1 MPKSRDGGLVL
12 MPPKISIVPIGAML
26 IFVSLTLM
34 PVHVGAQTYS
44 VSFTVTGLP
53 AGVRAQYYLD
63 GVVNGTIATGETK
76 TLDLFSGTMHT
87 LSVDLNLDGGNGT
100 RYQCRDNIWSVGGE
114 GPHNFIYKT
123 QYYFEVVS
131 PYGSPSGSD
140 WYDEGATVQA
150 RLAVNMTV
158 GPEGTRYVFVRWERD
173 ASGQGIAS
181 DPLVMNSP
189 KRAVAQW
196 KTQYGLRISY
206 DPVGVFSPL
215 TLWFDAD
222 STAEFVAPEGTNGT
236 DARQVFVEWA
246 GDYSGT
252 TLGGSI
258 RMDGP
263 KSVTAKYKAQYKLS
277 VVFDPP
283 ETAQRIVLSNV
294 TWYDAGQSAAL
305 GPVPQT
311 IPIPESPAER
321 FAWFSWNIDNMTQPG
336 TSVQILMNS
345 PHSVRLIYQRQY
357 YLLVISSLGEPT
369 GTGWYVSGQKAKFG
383 VAYNGSELLVK
394 HSLVGWR
401 LNSSNVIDTVPPTVT
416 EVTMDRPY
424 VIEAQWATDYTPMW
438 VFILALVSAVA
449 VFAGVL
455 FIILKRPG
463 SLGRLRLSLG
473 SSLGRRKIAA
483 PAATAQVSLVLCQKC
498 GAGIPSTAAICQA
511 CGALQMRG
519 QAASVPEVEKIDNR
533 VYDYIVKRGGEISLS
548 QASKDLGF
556 SVEELRL
563 STERLR
569 RKGRLA

>member
-1 MPKSRDGGLVL
+1 
-12 MPPKISIVPIGAML
+12 MPPKIRMVPLGVAML
-26 IFVSLTLM
+26 VFVSLILT
-34 PVHVGAQTYS
+34 PVLVGAQTYS

-53 AGVRAQYYLD
+53 IGVRARYYLD
-63 GVVNGTIATGETK
+63 GVLNGTIATGETK
-76 TLDLFSGTMHT
+76 TLDLSSGTMRT

-100 RYQCRDNIWSVGGE
+100 RYQCRDNVWSVSGG
-114 GPHNFIYKT
+114 GPHNFIYET
-123 QYYFEVVS
+123 QYYLEVVS
-131 PYGSPSGSD
+131 LYGSPSGSD
-140 WYDEGATVQA
+140 WYKEGTTVQA
-150 RLAVNMTV
+150 RLGTNMTA
-158 GPEGTRYVFVRWERD
+158 GPEGTRYVFVKWEQD
-173 ASGQGIAS
+173 ASGQGTASEPIA
-181 DPLVMNSP
+181 MNSP

-196 KTQYGLRISY
+196 KTQYDLRMSY

-236 DARQVFVEWA
+236 DARRVFVEWA

-252 TLGGSI
+252 AVRGSI
-258 RMDGP
+258 HMDGP

-283 ETAQRIVLSNV
+283 ETAERIVLSNT

-305 GPVPQT
+305 GPVPQ
-311 IPIPESPAER
+311 IISIPESPAER

-336 TSVQILMNS
+336 TSVEILMNS
-345 PHSVRLIYQRQY
+345 PHSVRLVYQRQY
-357 YLLVISSLGEPT
+357 YLLVISTLGEPT

-394 HSLVGWR
+394 HSLAGWR

-424 VIEAQWATDYTPMW
+424 VIEAQWTTDYTPMW
-438 VFILALVSAVA
+438 VFTIALVSAVV
-449 VFAGVL
+449 VFAVVM

-473 SSLGRRKIAA
+473 SGLGRRKIAA

-511 CGALQMRG
+511 CGAVQVRG
-519 QAASVPEVEKIDNR
+519 QTSAVPEAEKIDNR
-533 VYDYIVKRGGEISLS
+533 VYEYIVKRGGEISLS
-548 QASKDLGF
+548 QASRDLGF

>member
-1 MPKSRDGGLVL
+1 
-12 MPPKISIVPIGAML
+12 MPPKIRMVPLGLAML
-26 IFVSLTLM
+26 VFVSLTLT
-34 PVHVGAQTYS
+34 PVLVEAQTYS

-63 GVVNGTIATGETK
+63 GVLNGTIATGETK
-76 TLDLFSGTMHT
+76 TLDLSSGAMHT
-87 LSVDLNLDGGNGT
+87 LSVDLNVAGGNGT
-100 RYQCRDNIWSVGGE
+100 RYQCRDNVWSISVGGS
-114 GPHNFIYKT
+114 HNFIYET
-123 QYYFEVVS
+123 QYYLEVVS
-131 PYGSPSGSD
+131 LYGSPSGSD
-140 WYDEGATVQA
+140 WYNQGTTVQA
-150 RLAVNMTV
+150 RLATNMTA
-158 GPEGTRYVFVRWERD
+158 GPEGTRYVFVKWGQD
-173 ASGQGIAS
+173 ASGQGTAS
-181 DPLVMNSP
+181 DPVVMNSP

-196 KTQYGLRISY
+196 KTQYNLRMSY

-222 STAEFVAPEGTNGT
+222 STAEFVASEGTNGT

-252 TLGGSI
+252 AVRGSMH
-258 RMDGP
+258 MDGP

-283 ETAQRIVLSNV
+283 ETAQRIPLSNT

-305 GPVPQT
+305 GPVPQ
-311 IPIPESPAER
+311 IISIPESPAER

-336 TSVQILMNS
+336 TSVEILMNS

-394 HSLVGWR
+394 HSLTGWH

-416 EVTMDRPY
+416 EVTMNRPY
-424 VIEAQWATDYTPMW
+424 VIEAQWTTDYTPMW

-449 VFAGVL
+449 VFAGVM
-455 FIILKRPG
+455 FTILKRPG

-473 SSLGRRKIAA
+473 SGLGRRKIAA
-483 PAATAQVSLVLCQKC
+483 PGASAQVSLVLCQKC

-511 CGALQMRG
+511 CGAVQARG
-519 QAASVPEVEKIDNR
+519 QTSAAPEAETIDNR
-533 VYDYIVKRGGEISLS
+533 VYEYIVKRGGEISLS
-548 QASKDLGF
+548 QASRDLGF

-569 RKGRLA
+569 KKGRLA